1 MKKLEIIIKP
11 GKLDDLRELLEISEY
26 HGIMITNIMGCG
38 NQKGNI
44 GPVKK
49 YRGEDAGMN
58 LLPKLKVECVVTGE
72 ESDQIIRQVCKEIR
86 TGNYGDGKI
95 FIYNVE
101 DVVRIRTGETGEDA
115 L

>member
-1 MKKLEIIIKP
+1 
-11 GKLDDLRELLEISEY
+11 
-26 HGIMITNIMGCG
+26 
-38 NQKGNI
+38 
-44 GPVKK
+44 
-49 YRGEDAGMN
+49 MN